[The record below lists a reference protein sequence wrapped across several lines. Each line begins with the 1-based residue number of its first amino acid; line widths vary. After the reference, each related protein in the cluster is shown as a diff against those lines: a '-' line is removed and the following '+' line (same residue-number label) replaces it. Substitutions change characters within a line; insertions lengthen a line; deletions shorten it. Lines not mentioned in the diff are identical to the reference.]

1 MLILQHS
8 IPISSLPPSPSMSN
22 FALEDRNPS
31 STIPIMLFFG
41 FPIWSYPIQPYAT
54 STGCTKSYAKT
65 TQSNLV
71 LYYTHIVKPY
81 MGHTHIHQNAMPTIT
96 YNHPHNLHQ
105 KIVPP
110 LQATFT
116 SLFHHLL
123 VHETILTITTNTP
136 SLRNSAI
143 FKVPI
148 FT

>member
-8 IPISSLPPSPSMSN
+8 IPISSLPPSLSMSN

-71 LYYTHIVKPY
+71 SYYTHIVKPY
-81 MGHTHIHQNAMPTIT
+81 MGHTHIHQIPEALRVGSYSKSDNMVNSNSIFNTKYAEFSTEWYAHYYIQPPT
-96 YNHPHNLHQ
+96 
-105 KIVPP
+105 
-110 LQATFT
+110 
-116 SLFHHLL
+116 
-123 VHETILTITTNTP
+123 
-136 SLRNSAI
+136 
-143 FKVPI
+143 
-148 FT
+148 